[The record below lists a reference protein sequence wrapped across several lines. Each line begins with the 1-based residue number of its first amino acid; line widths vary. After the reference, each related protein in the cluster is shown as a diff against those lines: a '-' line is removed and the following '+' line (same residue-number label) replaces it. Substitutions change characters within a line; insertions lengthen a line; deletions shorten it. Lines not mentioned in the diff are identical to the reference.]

1 MKTLIIKLLGFYLN
15 VMAHVA
21 PKTAGRKGFLLF
33 CRPFKIPFT
42 QKQKEF
48 FNTADRYTIQHE
60 DRDIQVYHWGKGPK
74 KIVFL
79 HGWQS
84 HSYRW
89 KAYIESLS
97 KEAYTIYALDAPGHG
112 ASSGNFLSVPLYSDL
127 IQQFLIE
134 LGDVDTVIAHSL
146 GGFSLIYTLHQYP
159 LLPVRK
165 IILMAPPGEA
175 TDFVD
180 VFSDTLGLSRYALK
194 HVRNHFVEQY
204 GVGPEYFSTAKFAA
218 TVKVNGLII
227 HDETDVEA
235 PFEHALKIKQ
245 AWQRGQLVTTKGF
258 GHNLRSSSVV
268 TTVVNFIDGI
278 DAKEEKTARATA
290 PESLLSG
297 R

>member
-1 MKTLIIKLLGFYLN
+1 MKTLIIKLMGLYLN
-15 VMAHVA
+15 LMAYVA
-21 PKTAGRKGFLLF
+21 PQAAGRKGFLLF
-33 CRPFKIPFT
+33 CRPFRIPFS

-48 FNTADRYTIQHE
+48 FNTADRYTLQHE
-60 DRDIQVYHWGKGPK
+60 EQVIQVYRWGKGPK

-97 KEAYTIYALDAPGHG
+97 KETYTIYALDAPGHG

-134 LGDVDTVIAHSL
+134 LGDVDTVVGHSL
-146 GGFSLIYTLHQYP
+146 GGFSLVYTLHQYP

-180 VFSDTLGLSRYALK
+180 VFSSTLGLSAYALK
-194 HVRNHFVEQY
+194 HVRNHFVKQY
-204 GVGPEYFSTAKFAA
+204 GVGPEYFSTVKFAA
-218 TVKVNGLII
+218 TIKLNGLII
-227 HDETDVEA
+227 HDEKDLEA
-235 PFEHALKIKQ
+235 PIHHAVKISK
-245 AWQRGQLVTTKGF
+245 AWQRSHLITTNGF

-268 TTVVNFIDGI
+268 TAVVDFIEGTEHKGKDPVSMLAV
-278 DAKEEKTARATA
+278 DSNA
-290 PESLLSG
+290 
-297 R
+297 